1 MIGFVLS
8 AVAISLS
15 GVMAPGPITASALAA
30 GSQRRDAGA
39 LIALGHMIVE
49 LPLILL
55 LASGLGRQLASATVR
70 AGIGLA
76 GGVVLLGLGLQLLL
90 SLRTAPAPVDPR
102 ASVERHPLIT
112 GIVLTAVNPYFL
124 VWWATVGLTF
134 TSQALQYGVLA
145 MVLFVL
151 LHWMCDLGWLSVLS
165 WAGFKGTEVF
175 GPQAQTVVSAVCG
188 AVLLGFGVKFLGDA
202 AVMLINLGR
211 DSVV

>member
-1 MIGFVLS
+1 
-8 AVAISLS
+8 
-15 GVMAPGPITASALAA
+15 
-30 GSQRRDAGA
+30 
-39 LIALGHMIVE
+39 MIVE

-90 SLRTAPAPVDPR
+90 SLRTAPAPVDPP

-145 MVLFVL
+145 WYCSCCCTGCAIWGGFRCCLGR
-151 LHWMCDLGWLSVLS
+151 DLRERRCLARRRRRS
-165 WAGFKGTEVF
+165 FR
-175 GPQAQTVVSAVCG
+175 PSAVPC
-188 AVLLGFGVKFLGDA
+188 LLGFGVKFLGDA
-202 AVMLINLGR
+202 AVMLIDLGR
-211 DSVV
+211 NSVV